1 MLEDAGYQVEIPRQ
15 ALCCGRPL
23 YDYGM
28 LDRAKR
34 QLREILQALAPEI
47 AQGVPIVGLEP
58 SCVAVFRDELG
69 NLFPNDLDAQ
79 RLQQQTFLLSEFL
92 AHDASYAPTPWPH
105 KALVQGHCHE
115 KALSGL
121 EDELTLLTKMGIDAD
136 VLDAGCCGLAGSFG
150 YESQH
155 YDLSMRVG
163 ERVLLPAVRAAPPES
178 LIIANGFSCRE
189 QIETHTDR
197 QALHLAEVLHLA
209 RQEPAAMPQ
218 DKRVAA
224 QPHPADGTRRLTP
237 VEKAIVAGGL
247 LLLSAGVLGYAHAR
261 RR

>member
-1 MLEDAGYQVEIPRQ
+1 VLEDAGYQVEIPRQ

-47 AQGVPIVGLEP
+47 QQGVPIVGLEP

-79 RLQQQTFLLSEFL
+79 RLQQQMFLLSEFL
-92 AHDASYAPTPWPH
+92 ARDASFVPAPWPH
-105 KALVQGHCHE
+105 KALVHGHCHE
-115 KALSGL
+115 KAVIGL
-121 EDELTLLTKMGIDAD
+121 ADELALLRKMGIDAQ

-155 YDLSMRVG
+155 YDISMRVG
-163 ERVLLPAVRAAPPES
+163 ERVLLPAVRSAPPDS

-189 QIETHTDR
+189 QIDTHTDR

-209 RQEPAAMPQ
+209 RQAPAAMPRDQ
-218 DKRVAA
+218 K
-224 QPHPADGTRRLTP
+224 PIIWSHPASGMYRLTP

-247 LLLSAGVLGYAHAR
+247 VLLSAGVLGYARTR